1 MKKKEITHKDRVLQ
15 YIKDYGSITSLDA
28 IREFGNTRLS
38 ASIWLL
44 RHEDNINIDTIFET
58 NKNRYGEPVSYAR
71 YYIIGSEFEKQLIRE
86 GRLHEY
92 TED

>member
-15 YIKDYGSITSLDA
+15 YIEDFGSITSLDA

-44 RHEDNINIDTIFET
+44 RHEDGYLIDNIFET
-58 NKNRYGEPVSYAR
+58 SKNRYNELVSYAR
-71 YYIIGSEFEKQLIRE
+71 YYLVGSEFEKKLKEE
-86 GRLHEY
+86 GRIQ
-92 TED
+92 

>member
-15 YIKDYGSITSLDA
+15 YIKDFGSITSLDA

-58 NKNRYGEPVSYAR
+58 NKNRYNEPVSYAR
-71 YYIIGSEFEKQLIRE
+71 YYIVGSEFEKKLKEE
-86 GRLHEY
+86 GKINE
-92 TED
+92 

>member
-15 YIKDYGSITSLDA
+15 YIEDFGSITSLDA

-44 RHEDNINIDTIFET
+44 RHEDGIDINTIFET
-58 NKNRYGEPVSYAR
+58 SKNRYNEPVSYAR
-71 YYIIGSEFEKQLIRE
+71 YYIVGSEFERKLKEE
-86 GRLHEY
+86 GIINE
-92 TED
+92 

>member
-15 YIKDYGSITSLDA
+15 YIEDFGSITSLDA

-44 RHEDNINIDTIFET
+44 RHEDDIDIATIFET
-58 NKNRYGEPVSYAR
+58 SKNRYNEPVSYAR
-71 YYIIGSEFEKQLIRE
+71 YYIVGSEFEKKLKEE
-86 GRLHEY
+86 GRIWI
-92 TED
+92 TK